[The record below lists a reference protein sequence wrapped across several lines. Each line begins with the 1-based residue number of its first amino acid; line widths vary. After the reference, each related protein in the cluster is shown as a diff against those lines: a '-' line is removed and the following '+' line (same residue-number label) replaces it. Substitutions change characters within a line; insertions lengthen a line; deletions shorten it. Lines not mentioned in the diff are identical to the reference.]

1 MLKTLLAQVKQYK
14 RVSLITPVFSALEAV
29 ADMLLPWL
37 MSKIIDLGVNNPDPE
52 RGMQMILQYGA
63 WMLVVAALALLSGF
77 LAGRFSATAA
87 TGFAANLR
95 DSMYRNIQNFSFSNI
110 DRFST
115 AGLITRLTTDVSNL
129 QMSFQML
136 LRICVRAPTML
147 ICALIMAFTL
157 HPSLSLV
164 FVVAMVFLVV
174 VLGFIIFKA
183 TGLFDKVFQKY
194 DDLNASVQ
202 ENVSAIRVVK
212 TFVREDHERSKF
224 SAAAENVYRMFVR
237 AESIVTLNGPV
248 MNLAIYSCIIVLSW
262 LGSKA
267 IVLEG
272 FTEGGLMAL
281 YGYVTSILMS
291 LMMIS
296 MVFVMMSMSLACA
309 RRVAAVI
316 NERSDLDS
324 PAQPVTQIPDGS
336 IDFDHVNFSYHKDA
350 TGKPVLQDIDLHI
363 RSGETIGILGGT
375 GSAKTSLVNLIP
387 RLYDVTQGAVRVG
400 GQDVRTYDLQLLRD
414 EVSVVLQKNVLFSGT
429 LLENLRWGKE
439 DATLEECRRVCRL
452 ACIDDFIIHLPDGYD
467 THVEQGG
474 SNFSGGQK
482 QRLCIARA
490 LLKQPKIL
498 ILDDSTSAV
507 DTATDARI
515 RRAFREEIPDTTK
528 LIIAQRISSIQDADR
543 ILVLNEGQVDGFG
556 THEELLASN
565 RIYQEVYENQTGGD
579 FDEKEE
585 A

>member
-1 MLKTLLAQVKQYK
+1 MLKTLLGQVKQYK
-14 RVSLITPVFSALEAV
+14 RVSIITPIFSALEAV

-37 MSKIIDLGVNNPDPE
+37 MSKIIDLGVKNPDTE
-52 RGMQMILQYGA
+52 LGMQMILKYGA
-63 WMLVVAALALLSGF
+63 LMLLVAALALLSGI

-95 DSMYRNIQNFSFSNI
+95 ETMYRNIQRYSFSNI

-129 QMSFQML
+129 QQSFQML
-136 LRICVRAPTML
+136 LRVCVRAPTML
-147 ICALIMAFTL
+147 ICALVMAFSL

-164 FVVAMVFLVV
+164 FVVAIIFLVA
-174 VLGFIIFKA
+174 VLALVIVKA
-183 TGLFDKVFQKY
+183 MGLFDKVFQKY

-212 TFVREDHERSKF
+212 AFVREDHERGKF
-224 SAAAENVYRMFVR
+224 STAADNVYRMFVK
-237 AESIVTLNGPV
+237 AESIVALNGPV
-248 MNLAIYSCIIVLSW
+248 MNLAVYGCIIALSW
-262 LGSKA
+262 LGAKA

-296 MVFVMMSMSLACA
+296 MIFVMMSMSLACA
-309 RRVAAVI
+309 KRVSEVI
-316 NERSDLDS
+316 NEKPDITS
-324 PAQPVTQIPDGS
+324 PEAPVTDVPDGS
-336 IDFDHVNFSYHKDA
+336 IDFEHVNFSYRKDSK
-350 TGKPVLQDIDLHI
+350 GDPVLQDINLHI

-375 GSAKTSLVNLIP
+375 GSAKTSLINLIP
-387 RLYDVTQGAVRVG
+387 RLYDVTAGTVKVG
-400 GQDVRTYDLQLLRD
+400 GKDVRDYDLQLLRD

-429 LLENLRWGKE
+429 ILENLRWGKK
-439 DATLEECRRVCRL
+439 DADLDECRRVCQL
-452 ACIDDFIIHLPDGYD
+452 ACIDDFIMSLPEGYD
-467 THVEQGG
+467 TRVEQGG
-474 SNFSGGQK
+474 TNFSGGQK

-528 LIIAQRISSIQDADR
+528 LIIAQRISSVQEADR
-543 ILVLNEGQVDGFG
+543 ILILNEGRINGFG

-565 RIYQEVYENQTGGD
+565 LIYQEVYENQTGGD